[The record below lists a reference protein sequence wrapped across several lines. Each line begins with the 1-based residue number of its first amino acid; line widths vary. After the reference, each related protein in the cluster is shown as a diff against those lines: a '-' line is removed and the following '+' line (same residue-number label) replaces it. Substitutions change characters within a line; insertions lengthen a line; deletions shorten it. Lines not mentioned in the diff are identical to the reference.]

1 MGLCTL
7 VMLKKDRPKGFI
19 MKLIRIRFV
28 LLLSWLAIFYSLERL
43 SESLNVSR
51 STYTIALII
60 VIVTQ
65 IVPRVVKI
73 PTWLII
79 TAANSL
85 ILIYKALTGTL
96 SNDFSLPNIFM
107 ELSFISITTL
117 LALWVNKAIN
127 EFETTI
133 EHITIGNHN
142 KFPESESQGQVLIY
156 REVRRARNHQR
167 PLSII
172 KIKVDEKSIEIALDR
187 MIQEA
192 QQAMKK
198 QYALSKVSKILC
210 DKLEDSDVIVQKEDY
225 FLIAL
230 PELYPEN
237 IPGVIER
244 LRKQV
249 SENVGVN
256 LKIGSASLPSDGL
269 TLEGLLDKA
278 TMDLDSEEKQNK
290 LFEAEG
296 LFVNHDSL

>member
-1 MGLCTL
+1 
-7 VMLKKDRPKGFI
+7 MLKKDRPKGFI

>member
-1 MGLCTL
+1 
-7 VMLKKDRPKGFI
+7 MLKKDRPKGFI

-96 SNDFSLPNIFM
+96 SNEFSLPNIFM

>member
-1 MGLCTL
+1 
-7 VMLKKDRPKGFI
+7 

-96 SNDFSLPNIFM
+96 SNESSLPNIFM